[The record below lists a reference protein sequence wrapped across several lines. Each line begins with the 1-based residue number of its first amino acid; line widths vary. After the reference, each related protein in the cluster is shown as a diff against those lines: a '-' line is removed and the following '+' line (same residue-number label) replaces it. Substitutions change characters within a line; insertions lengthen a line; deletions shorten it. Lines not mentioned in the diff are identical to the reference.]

1 MSLPQTQLR
10 RYTVEEYLA
19 LERASEERH
28 EYLDGE
34 IFAMAGESPA
44 HADISSNLMG
54 ILNPQLRGKPCR
66 AWTKDTKIRSGPLPV
81 RQRSVKGL
89 FSYPDMVVVCGQPQ
103 FLDEYQD
110 VLINPT
116 VIIEVLSPTTEAFD
130 RGEKFRRYQAFN
142 PSLSDYVLV
151 SQHIP
156 FVEHLARK
164 PNGQW
169 IMTLVGELSGS
180 LHLASID
187 CTLLLADVYDR
198 VSFPETEEEA
208 VVES

>member
-10 RYTVEEYLA
+10 YTVEEYLT

-34 IFAMAGESPA
+34 IYAMAGESLA
-44 HADISSNLMG
+44 HGDICMNLG
-54 ILNPQLRGKPCR
+54 RELSTQLRGTSCR
-66 AWTKDTKIRSGPLPV
+66 ALSRDTKVRSGPLPV

-89 FSYPDMVVVCGQPQ
+89 FSYPDIVVVCGQPQ
-103 FLDEYQD
+103 FLDEHQD

-130 RGEKFRRYQAFN
+130 RGEKFRRYRAFN
-142 PSLSDYVLV
+142 PTLSDYVLV
-151 SQHIP
+151 SQHLP
-156 FVEHLARK
+156 FVEHFARQ

-187 CTLLLADVYDR
+187 CTLQLADVYDR

>member
-1 MSLPQTQLR
+1 
-10 RYTVEEYLA
+10 
-19 LERASEERH
+19 
-28 EYLDGE
+28 
-34 IFAMAGESPA
+34 
-44 HADISSNLMG
+44 
-54 ILNPQLRGKPCR
+54 
-66 AWTKDTKIRSGPLPV
+66 
-81 RQRSVKGL
+81 VKGL
-89 FSYPDMVVVCGQPQ
+89 FSYPDVVVVCGQPQ

-151 SQHIP
+151 SQHVP
-156 FVEHLARK
+156 FIEHLARK

-187 CTLLLADVYDR
+187 CTVRLADVYDR
-198 VSFPETEEEA
+198 VSFPETEDEQA
-208 VVES
+208 VES